1 MVGIVAKDDRVAV
14 ARLHPRPDTRV
25 IVGPAA
31 GRLCAPDTL
40 PAQVFILGLPGGR
53 AGIPHPV
60 PLNPEERPEDPGP
73 GTVGIDLRRL
83 RVIRVR
89 PVGKESIGA
98 PEGGRSSVGHVG
110 IAAKILRHPDLVP
123 GNHQVPAGCQ
133 VGLAAVFRLGIVAP
147 LELAGVCIESVDVGA
162 FVRKNPGGEIRFA
175 LVNQHIGTNRPDR
188 DHLSIGKKL
197 TGRRRGLELPDQ
209 LAGLRLEAIGPSIL
223 AAEVELA
230 LPEHR
235 RAVDPRAGKIL
246 PVLLRCRG
254 VQRDNPSL
262 HRAGEVDAVAGG
274 YDRQVVLA
282 ALGKAGARGVTGR
295 NGRLLRLAGLEG
307 PELLERQLQLL
318 RSDRPAKPVPAVGR
332 PVGPWKGDR
341 KEEQHKNKGRAKS
354 VHVASPGW
362 KWRKKP
368 LKITTSTA
376 QSIRERPF

>member
-1 MVGIVAKDDRVAV
+1 MVGIVAEDDRVAV
-14 ARLHPRPDTRV
+14 ARLHPRPDARV
-25 IVGPAA
+25 IVSPAT
-31 GRLCAPDTL
+31 GSLRAPDTL
-40 PAQVFILGLPGGR
+40 SALVLILGLPGGR
-53 AGIPHPV
+53 AGIPHSI
-60 PLNPEERPEDPGP
+60 PLNPEEGPEDPGP
-73 GTVGIDLRRL
+73 GTVGVDLRRL
-83 RVIRVR
+83 WIIRVR
-89 PVGKESIGA
+89 PVGEESIGA
-98 PEGGRSSVGHVG
+98 PEGGGRSVGHVR

-123 GNHQVPAGCQ
+123 GNHQVSAGCQ
-133 VGLAAVFRLGIVAP
+133 VGLAAVFRLGVVAP
-147 LELAGVCIESVDVGA
+147 LELAGVCIEGVDVGA
-162 FVRKNPGGEIRFA
+162 LVRKDPGGEIRLA

-223 AAEVELA
+223 AAEVELP

-246 PVLLRCRG
+246 PVLLRRRG
-254 VQRDNPSL
+254 VQRNNPSL

-274 YDRQVVLA
+274 DDRQVVLA
-282 ALGKAGARGVTGR
+282 AFGKTRARRIARR
-295 NGRLLRLAGLEG
+295 NGRVLRLAGLEG
-307 PELLERQLQLL
+307 PDLFEGKLQLL

-354 VHVASPGW
+354 VHVASPGG